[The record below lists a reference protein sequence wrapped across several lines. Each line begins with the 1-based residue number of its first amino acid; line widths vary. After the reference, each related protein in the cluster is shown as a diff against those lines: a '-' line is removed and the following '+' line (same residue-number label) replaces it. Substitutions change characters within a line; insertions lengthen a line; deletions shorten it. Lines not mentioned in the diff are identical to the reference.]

1 MIWTLHCLLPTFSS
15 FPPANNG
22 CIQPSEQGEILRRSP
37 RRRWWKWIQ
46 WTDKLHFKAK
56 LWNFKKNKIN
66 SFKISC
72 FSLCNLGERVRCT
85 SHVITGCNYDL
96 SSSDES
102 CYLNCLS
109 LQSLSLREEACIL
122 SGGAALTQSLRR
134 SPPSS
139 IVPKFK
145 DRPTLWFNLYRQICF
160 QTNALSSKH
169 LARVSFTER
178 IWEVSFSCNLLF
190 HCNCSFSFIA
200 SSPWYPFWKDPFFL
214 SLFWRKKIV
223 QVKIHGSAYVAVGRF
238 IYYALQLLSGQVA
251 ASAGNFQHGWDHEAG
266 GSGAPG
272 KRRLTGPLDIHLRRS
287 QDPSRHP
294 SAPRAIND
302 LKPIHGPVP
311 RFCLFLRQTSQ
322 DILI

>member
-1 MIWTLHCLLPTFSS
+1 MSAYNHPSGVRFSEGVRDGDGENGSNELINYTLKQNYETL
-15 FPPANNG
+15 
-22 CIQPSEQGEILRRSP
+22 
-37 RRRWWKWIQ
+37 
-46 WTDKLHFKAK
+46 
-56 LWNFKKNKIN
+56 KKNKIN

-72 FSLCNLGERVRCT
+72 FSLCNLSERVRCT

-122 SGGAALTQSLRR
+122 SGGAALTQSLRC

-311 RFCLFLRQTSQ
+311 RFCLFFRQTSQ